1 MNDFKNELK
10 YQIEALEMTR
20 RYYKNVNHTSIA
32 ISLCNVGNAYGHIKD
47 YQNQL
52 TYNLEALN
60 MLNALF
66 VNNENSLLTTINS
79 NVGIV
84 YGNLGKCLAAV

>member
-1 MNDFKNELK
+1 LNDFKNELK

-20 RYYKNVNHTSIA
+20 RYYKNVDHPSIA
-32 ISLCNVGNAYGHIKD
+32 ISLCNVGNAFGHIKD

-52 TYNLEALN
+52 SYNLEALN
-60 MLNALF
+60 MLSSLYK
-66 VNNENSLLTTINS
+66 NNENSLLTTINS

-84 YGNLGKCLAAV
+84 YGNLGK

>member
-1 MNDFKNELK
+1 M
-10 YQIEALEMTR
+10 
-20 RYYKNVNHTSIA
+20 
-32 ISLCNVGNAYGHIKD
+32 GNAFGHIKD

-60 MLNALF
+60 MLNSLF
-66 VNNENSLLTTINS
+66 ENNENTLLTTINS

-84 YGNLGKCLAAV
+84 YGNLGKF